1 MLREFRTNCAAAPQA
16 NLKADV
22 AMKTGMGVIKDEATG
37 KVKLPTSA
45 TAKGIFVVQ
54 KAPVATGIYAG
65 QTNFSDYFEQF
76 HNVEKDEP
84 VVATYFLTDDVF
96 GTDQYADAITAST
109 AAGYVEVGTD
119 GKWKTASG
127 ATRYYF
133 TGLVNDNGHTLARIR
148 VVE

>member
-1 MLREFRTNCAAAPQA
+1 MLRELRTNCAAAPQA
-16 NLKADV
+16 DLKANV
-22 AMKTGMGVIKDEATG
+22 AMVTGMGVVKDEATG
-37 KVKLPTSA
+37 TLKLPASA
-45 TAKGIFVVQ
+45 TAENIYVVQ

-76 HNVEKDEP
+76 VNVEKGELA
-84 VVATYFLTDDVF
+84 VAYYFLPDDVF
-96 GTDQYADAITAST
+96 ATDQYATAIKAST
-109 AAGYVEVGTD
+109 PAGYVEVGTD

-133 TGLVNDNGHTLARIR
+133 TGLVNDNGHMLARIK